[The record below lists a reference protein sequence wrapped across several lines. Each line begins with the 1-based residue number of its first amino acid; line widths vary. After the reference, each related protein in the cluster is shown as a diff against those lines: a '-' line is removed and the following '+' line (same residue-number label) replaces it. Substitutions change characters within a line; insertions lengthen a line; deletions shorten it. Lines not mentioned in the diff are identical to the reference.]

1 MRLPAKHIEFI
12 KLVASGG
19 NQSDAYKA
27 TVGNPKATSAQV
39 KSKASNLAKKYAKE
53 IQEAKKKAQSIVD
66 KAADTKEAQIA
77 LKEVLTQAQVDA
89 ELCKI
94 ISGVSEVEKI
104 IIVAGER
111 QTVMCK
117 PDHSD
122 KLKAIDL
129 YNKRFGSNAVQ
140 KHDLN
145 VTNIPA
151 PIINL
156 KRK

>member
-1 MRLPAKHIEFI
+1 MSISPSHQAFINNVAKGLTQTE
-12 KLVASGG
+12 
-19 NQSDAYKA
+19 AYKLS
-27 TVGNPKATSAQV
+27 VGKKGVSKATAEAKGSQ
-39 KSKASNLAKKYAKE
+39 LAKKYAKE
-53 IQEAKKKAQSIVD
+53 IQEARKKAQSIVD